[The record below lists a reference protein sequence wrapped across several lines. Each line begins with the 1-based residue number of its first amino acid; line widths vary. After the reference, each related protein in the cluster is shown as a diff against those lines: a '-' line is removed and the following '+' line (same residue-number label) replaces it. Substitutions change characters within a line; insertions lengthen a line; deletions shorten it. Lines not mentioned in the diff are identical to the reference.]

1 VAGVEDHVV
10 ELEVV
15 VDQRWRALGGSVR
28 LLALDIAGGFEE
40 VMRGTWAAELNL
52 GMTPATFTGA
62 R

>member
-1 VAGVEDHVV
+1 M
-10 ELEVV
+10 
-15 VDQRWRALGGSVR
+15 R